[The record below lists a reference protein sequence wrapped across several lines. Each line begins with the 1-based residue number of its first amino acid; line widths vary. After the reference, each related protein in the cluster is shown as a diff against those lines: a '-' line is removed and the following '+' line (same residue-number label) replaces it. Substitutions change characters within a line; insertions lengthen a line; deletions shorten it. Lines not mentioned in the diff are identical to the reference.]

1 MGLVTQATCRLRPNL
16 GIRHAAKDFP
26 RRSLARYLLLGLVGV
41 CDEGAHFMSVSST
54 ALIAHAPPGPT
65 GTVLTFVTDAAEAPQ
80 PEATGI
86 AVP

>member
-1 MGLVTQATCRLRPNL
+1 
-16 GIRHAAKDFP
+16 
-26 RRSLARYLLLGLVGV
+26 
-41 CDEGAHFMSVSST
+41 MSVSST

>member
-1 MGLVTQATCRLRPNL
+1 M
-16 GIRHAAKDFP
+16 
-26 RRSLARYLLLGLVGV
+26 ARWDLLLGLVGV

-54 ALIAHAPPGPT
+54 AVIAHAPTGST

-86 AVP
+86 PVP